1 MQIKEKLEVFRQS
14 TIEVAERE
22 SQSIIREYQE
32 NSRAELEKFRK
43 NKQIEMENLFQIE
56 EAKIRRK
63 LNRTVSLEFTKQKGI
78 LEECQQEKRQRLFE
92 EVERQL
98 EAYQNTPEY
107 DRYLIEKIIMAKKF
121 ARGEEV
127 IIYINPK
134 DADKKAFL
142 EEQTKTILTLSEIDF
157 GGGIRAVIRS
167 KNVLIDESFLTKTEQ
182 ERNGYT
188 F

>member
-22 SQSIIREYQE
+22 SQSMIREYQE
-32 NSRAELEKFRK
+32 NCSMELEKFQK
-43 NKQIEMENLFQIE
+43 NKQMEMENLFQMK
-56 EAKIRRK
+56 EAGIRRK
-63 LNRTVSLEFTKQKGI
+63 LNRTISEEFTKQKRV
-78 LEECQQEKRQRLFE
+78 LKECQQEKRQKLFE

-98 EAYQNTPEY
+98 EEYQNTPEY
-107 DRYLIEKIIMAKKF
+107 DQYLIAKIKMAKKF
-121 ARGEEV
+121 ARGEEI

-134 DADKKAFL
+134 DAEKKAFL
-142 EEQTKTILTLSEIDF
+142 EEQTQAVLTLSEIDF

-167 KNVLIDESFLTKTEQ
+167 RNILIDESFLTKTEQ

>member
-14 TIEVAERE
+14 TIEVAEQE
-22 SQSIIREYQE
+22 SLSMIEEYQE
-32 NSRAELEKFRK
+32 NCRAELEKFRK
-43 NKQIEMENLFQIE
+43 NKQLEVENLFQME
-56 EAKIRRK
+56 EAGIRKK
-63 LNRTVSLEFTKQKGI
+63 LNRTVSEEVTKHKQI
-78 LEECQQEKRQRLFE
+78 LEECQQEKRQKLFE

-98 EAYQNTPEY
+98 EAYQDTPEY
-107 DRYLIEKIIMAKKF
+107 DQYLIEKIKMAKKF
-121 ARGEEV
+121 ARGEEI

-134 DADKKAFL
+134 DAEKKAFL
-142 EEQTKTILTLSEIDF
+142 EAQTQTVLTLSEIDF